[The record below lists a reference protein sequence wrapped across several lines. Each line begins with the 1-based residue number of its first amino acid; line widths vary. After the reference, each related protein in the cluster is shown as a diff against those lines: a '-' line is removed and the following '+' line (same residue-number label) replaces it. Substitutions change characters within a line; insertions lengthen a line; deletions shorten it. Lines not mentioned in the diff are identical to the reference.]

1 VVISVGVYKIGI
13 IACHIVLAIVCI
25 VDIVFRFHGVLVL
38 PVCVLTS
45 VITLFLAS
53 KLAKAKQE
61 LMKNSK
67 GVEEITTLDGDSEF
81 ENEVADIELNE
92 ED

>member
-1 VVISVGVYKIGI
+1 MGVYKFGI
-13 IACHIVLAIVCI
+13 IACHVILAIVCI

-38 PVCVLTS
+38 PVCILTS
-45 VITLFLAS
+45 AITLFLAS

-67 GVEEITTLDGDSEF
+67 EVEEVTTLDDGCSEF
-81 ENEVADIELNE
+81 ENED
-92 ED
+92 